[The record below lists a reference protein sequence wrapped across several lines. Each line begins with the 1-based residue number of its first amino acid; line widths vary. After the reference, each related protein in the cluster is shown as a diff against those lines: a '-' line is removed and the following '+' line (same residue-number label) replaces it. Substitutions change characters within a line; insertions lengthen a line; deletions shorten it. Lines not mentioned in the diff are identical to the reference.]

1 MALVSAAERK
11 RKRRQKL
18 KETGQ
23 YDKHNAKQAID
34 QQKYRKRQAEKEEKL
49 PLDERSKLIKNKRE
63 ECCKR
68 VAKHGLL
75 KTIEMEEKHET
86 EKKRTKPFKQFLSF
100 SKGYKL
106 YQKPLT
112 EGKQCKESF
121 FANLQYNDAGDEPI
135 ERPKPV
141 QTLSDDVK

>member
-1 MALVSAAERK
+1 
-11 RKRRQKL
+11 
-18 KETGQ
+18 
-23 YDKHNAKQAID
+23 
-34 QQKYRKRQAEKEEKL
+34 
-49 PLDERSKLIKNKRE
+49 
-63 ECCKR
+63 
-68 VAKHGLL
+68 
-75 KTIEMEEKHET
+75 MEEKHET

-100 SKGYKL
+100 SKDYKL

-141 QTLSDDVK
+141 QTLSDDVKQQVEIFYRCDDISREAPGRKDVVSVKENGSRAKY